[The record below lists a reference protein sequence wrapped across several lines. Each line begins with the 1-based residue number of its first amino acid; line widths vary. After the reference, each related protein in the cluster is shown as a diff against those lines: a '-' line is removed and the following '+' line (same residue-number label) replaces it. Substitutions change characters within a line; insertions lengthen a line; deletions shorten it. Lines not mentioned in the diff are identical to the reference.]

1 MKHYQTRHTVSSED
15 FETFLGRLPTF
26 SEPVQEYEQ
35 YNTPITLIKR
45 LLQIVELK
53 NIEFSKMLDLGCGV
67 GRIGLAFAKYY
78 PSIQVIGIDISSQ
91 AVLSAVKF
99 RKQEKLPNIQFIVT
113 PLEFFETSYY
123 HKLHYKHTIV
133 VMNPP
138 FGVYHKGI
146 DMLFLR
152 KALEC
157 AKSIIGIFKSHPSL
171 RTVLDRE
178 KSAFNAHLE
187 VYKDIFPIKKQ
198 LKQKHKKPIHNVEID
213 ICYFSTEQ

>member
-1 MKHYQTRHTVSSED
+1 MKNGQTRYIVSSED
-15 FETFLGRLPTF
+15 FEKFLGRLPTF
-26 SEPVQEYEQ
+26 GEPIQQYEQ

-45 LLQIVELK
+45 LLQIVEL
-53 NIEFSKMLDLGCGV
+53 NDIEFSKMLDLGCGV

-78 PSIQVIGIDISSQ
+78 PSAQIIGIDISPQ

-99 RKQEKLPNIQFIVT
+99 RKQEKLSNIQFIVT

-123 HKLHYKHTIV
+123 HKLHYKHSIV

-157 AKSIIGIFKSHPSL
+157 AKNVIGIFKSHPSL
-171 RTVLDRE
+171 RTILNRE
-178 KSAFNAHLE
+178 ISAFNAHLE
-187 VYKDIFPIKKQ
+187 VYKDVFPIKKQ
-198 LKQKHKKPIHNVEID
+198 PKYEKHKKPIHNVEID
-213 ICYFSTEQ
+213 ICYFSR